1 MMIKAGDLM
10 DKDFAKERISKLDLM
25 SHYIIPL
32 IRGIGDYIAIIMA
45 EKFVW
50 EIAKFILGDSFNLI
64 IPNMYFYFWIP
75 AVFIFFLFSKNA
87 HKRMIP
93 FFEVVKNTLYAI
105 FYATVA
111 AIFILYL
118 IHSINDLSRLFVILL
133 FVVSFIFVCLVQQ
146 LLVAVFDRLNILK
159 EPVLFIGANIT
170 TQKIIQHLKHNNCFG
185 IKVVDIVNGNFADS
199 YEADIEKTKNIIE
212 KTNVKT
218 VIISSV
224 NMGKMSKIVTDI
236 QPLVKNIIFTP
247 NLIDIP
253 IANLEINKLPIENI
267 ALLTVKN
274 NLALRRNRIIKYIFD
289 MVLTIVGTICISPV
303 LICIAIWIYK
313 DSPGPIIFKHMRVGK
328 NGKEFPCYKF
338 RSMCVDAK
346 EKLEEL
352 LKNDPQA
359 RTEWERDFKLKH
371 DPRITKSG
379 AFLRKTSLDE
389 LPQIFNVLKGEMS
402 LVGPRPIIK
411 EEMKRYGNHIDD
423 YLMVKPGIAGI
434 WQCSGRSD
442 TTYQERVQ
450 MDSWYVRNW
459 SVWLD
464 IMILW
469 QTLKAVFA
477 KKGAY

>member
-1 MMIKAGDLM
+1 MNVRFLQEQAVKSDYI
-10 DKDFAKERISKLDLM
+10 
-25 SHYIIPL
+25 SHYIIPV
-32 IRGIGDYIAIIMA
+32 ITVIGDYIAIILSEKVVWELTNFILE
-45 EKFVW
+45 EKF
-50 EIAKFILGDSFNLI
+50 NLV
-64 IPNMYFYFWIP
+64 IPKMYFYFWIP
-75 AVFIFFLFSKNA
+75 AVYIFFQFKMGA

-93 FFEVVKNTLYAI
+93 YLETVKNIFCAV

-118 IHSINDLSRLFVILL
+118 IHSINDLSRMFVITL
-133 FVVSFIFVCLVQQ
+133 FIMSFILICVVNQIIIAVCNK
-146 LLVAVFDRLNILK
+146 LNILK
-159 EPVLFIGANIT
+159 EPVLFIGANEQT
-170 TQKIIQHLKHNNCFG
+170 KTLIQYLKHNNCFG
-185 IKVVDIVNGNFADS
+185 VRVLGVISGNFADS
-199 YEADIEKTKNIIE
+199 YDSDIEKTKNFIE
-212 KTNVKT
+212 KTKVKT
-218 VIISSV
+218 IIISSI
-224 NMGKMSKIVTDI
+224 NMDKMAKVVTDI
-236 QPLVKNIIFTP
+236 QPLVKNLIFTP
-247 NLIDIP
+247 NLSNIP
-253 IANLEINKLPIENI
+253 IANLEINKLPMENI
-267 ALLTVKN
+267 LLMTVKN
-274 NLALRRNRIIKYIFD
+274 NLALKRNKILKYIFD
-289 MVLTIVGTICISPV
+289 MVLTVVGTICISPI
-303 LICIAIWIYK
+303 LLCIAIWIYK

-328 NGKEFPCYKF
+328 DGKEFPCYKF

-359 RTEWERDFKLKH
+359 RAEWERDFKLKN

-411 EEMKRYGNHIDD
+411 EEMKRYGSHIDD

-442 TTYQERVQ
+442 VSYQERVQ

-477 KKGAY
+477 EKGAY

>member
-1 MMIKAGDLM
+1 M
-10 DKDFAKERISKLDLM
+10 DDRFLQERISKLDNIA
-25 SHYIIPL
+25 HYIIP
-32 IRGIGDYIAIIMA
+32 IITAVGDYIAIILA
-45 EKFVW
+45 EKIVW
-50 EIAKFILGDSFNLI
+50 ELTSLILGEDFKLI
-64 IPNMYFYFWIP
+64 IPKMYFYIWIP
-75 AVFIFFLFSKNA
+75 AVFIFFLFYANA

-93 FFEVVKNTLYAI
+93 HFEVIKNTFCAT

-118 IHSINDLSRLFVILL
+118 IHSVNDLSRFFVITL
-133 FVVSFIFVCLVQQ
+133 FIISFILVCVIHQVLIIIFNK
-146 LLVAVFDRLNILK
+146 LDILK
-159 EPVLFIGANIT
+159 EPVLFIGANEQT
-170 TQKIIQHLKHNNCFG
+170 RTIINFFKHNNCFG
-185 IKVVDIVNGNFADS
+185 IRVLGVMSEDFADN
-199 YEADIEKTKNIIE
+199 YANDLKKTVEIIQKTK
-212 KTNVKT
+212 VKT
-218 VIISSV
+218 VIISSA
-224 NMGKMSKIVTDI
+224 NIKKMSKVVTDI
-236 QPLVKNIIFTP
+236 QPLVKNIVFTP
-247 NLIDIP
+247 NLANIP
-253 IANLEINKLPIENI
+253 IANMEINKLPIENVV
-267 ALLTVKN
+267 LLNVKN
-274 NLALRRNRIIKYIFD
+274 NLALKRNKIMKYIFD
-289 MVLTIVGTICISPV
+289 MVLTIIGTICISPI

-313 DSPGPIIFKHMRVGK
+313 DSPGPVIFKHMRVGK
-328 NGKEFPCYKF
+328 DGKVFPCYKF

-352 LKNDPQA
+352 LQNDPEA
-359 RTEWERDFKLKH
+359 RAEWERDFKLKH

-379 AFLRKTSLDE
+379 AFLRRTSLDE

-411 EEMKRYGNHIDD
+411 DEMKRYGNHIDE
-423 YLMVKPGIAGI
+423 YLMVKPGIAGM

-469 QTLKAVFA
+469 KTIEAVVA